1 MNVLTHPDVQARP
14 TPEPPAL
21 ASDDA
26 LCGVVARAIGLF
38 INSLLPAKSVQSQC
52 HDTH

>member
-21 ASDDA
+21 ASDNA
-26 LCGVVARAIGLF
+26 LCGVVARAVGLF
-38 INSLLPAKSVQSQC
+38 VNCLLPAESVQIQC
-52 HDTH
+52 QGTH